1 MINAV
6 IYSRVSS
13 DSERQDT
20 QRQTT
25 ELKEYT
31 KTRKEELTVT
41 YPREEL
47 SKVFRKVLMN
57 SMENMDYNIMVTML
71 YTSQYQ

>member
-13 DSERQDT
+13 ELERQDT

-25 ELKEYT
+25 ELK
-31 KTRKEELTVT
+31 
-41 YPREEL
+41 
-47 SKVFRKVLMN
+47 
-57 SMENMDYNIMVTML
+57 
-71 YTSQYQ
+71 QYAS

>member
-20 QRQTT
+20 QRQIT
-25 ELKEYT
+25 ELKEYANGT
-31 KTRKEELTVT
+31 GYNLKPMRK
-41 YPREEL
+41 REVNTFKISRNKKQIKIIIQKS
-47 SKVFRKVLMN
+47 SKNNKFVKNL
-57 SMENMDYNIMVTML
+57 I
-71 YTSQYQ
+71 